1 MAYQT
6 YSTEAIVVGSFESKT
21 ADKTFLLFTKE
32 AGLVYAS
39 ARSVREERSRQRYAL
54 QDFSLINVSLIKGK
68 AGWRIGSVDVV
79 RNYFLES
86 TARLVRASIYR
97 HIRLLRRYV
106 QGEEVNAPLYEEVK
120 DQLEALANPTLSN
133 RIAVEHAA
141 HTRLL
146 YALGYISLTP
156 ELSDFIDSPWLDMLP
171 KLTDRTTAHMAVAI
185 TQADAASHL

>member
-6 YSTEAIVVGSFESKT
+6 YSTEAIVVGSFASKT
-21 ADKTFLLFTKE
+21 ADKTFLLFTRD

-54 QDFSLINVSLIKGK
+54 QDFSLITVSLIKGK
-68 AGWRIGSVDVV
+68 AGWRVGSVEVL

-86 TARLVRASIYR
+86 SERLVRTSIYR
-97 HIRLLRRYV
+97 QIRLLRRYV
-106 QGEEVNAPLYEEVK
+106 QGEEVNLFLYQEVK
-120 DQLEALANPTLSN
+120 EQLETLASPDLAN
-133 RIAVEHAA
+133 RAAVERAV

-156 ELSDFIDSPWLDMLP
+156 ELSDFINSPLLEMLP
-171 KLTDRTTAHMAVAI
+171 KLNESITAHMSLAI